1 MRPPA
6 RRSTNATILVT
17 ALAFLA
23 SLVAL
28 VPGAMAATEVKP
40 YRATLL
46 PASPASSTAE
56 LTLTLYNDAGTQ
68 QLGSA
73 DLYVPAGVTI
83 TNVATNA
90 KYVSGAVTYGGVTY
104 AGRIQLRN
112 LAIAP
117 GTSKTLNPSSSLF
130 TATAGCSGGTK
141 AWGVRAKQA
150 NNFSGSSGN
159 DFKLNTTTGSPLTSL
174 TTTFPT
180 DSCELRF
187 VTQPQDAEE
196 GWRITGTQDFG
207 AQLSPPDATSPQVAL
222 VDPATSLPIAS
233 FTGTISVALSGGDP
247 TATLSGTK
255 TKTASAGVATFD
267 DLSVDKASTETY
279 ALVASTSGAADV
291 SSADFMIVQQ
301 FCPEDVDCSTSF
313 TGNGGLSS
321 KTITMNEFN
330 PGGDTDTGVLTN
342 RFITDPGWTA
352 TEGAGPGTLDCSYLD
367 GTTYIEF
374 TDFYSEYEYSNDE
387 RTGTIETTVK
397 KKLFNELANNG
408 ASKLEVCF
416 QAKLP
421 FMLEDG
427 ITESPATAGEPGW
440 FGPGLLPT
448 CNKVDASVFPCIFQQ
463 NKVNGDAI
471 VKASVPGP
479 YNLDPRN
486 R

>member
-6 RRSTNATILVT
+6 QRSTRATILVT
-17 ALAFLA
+17 VLAFLA
-23 SLVAL
+23 SLVVL
-28 VPGAMAATEVKP
+28 IPGAMAATEVKP
-40 YRATLL
+40 YRAVL
-46 PASPASSTAE
+46 SPAIAGSSSQD

-73 DLYVPAGVTI
+73 DLYVPSGVTI
-83 TNVATNA
+83 SNVAANA
-90 KYVSGAVTYGGVTY
+90 KYVNGAITFGGVTY
-104 AGRIQLRN
+104 AGTIQLRN
-112 LAIAP
+112 LAIPA
-117 GTSKTLNPSSSLF
+117 GTSKTPATPLF
-130 TATAGCSGGTK
+130 TASAGCSGGTMT
-141 AWGVRAKQA
+141 WGIRAKQS
-150 NNFSGSSGN
+150 NNFSGSPGN

-180 DSCELRF
+180 DACELRF
-187 VTQPQDAEE
+187 ETQPQDAEE

-207 AQLSPPDATSPQVAL
+207 AQLSPPDSTSPQVAL

-255 TKTASAGVATFD
+255 SRAAVAGVATFD
-267 DLSVDKASTETY
+267 NLSVDKAETY
-279 ALVASTSGAADV
+279 TLVASTSGAANV
-291 SSADFMIVQQ
+291 SSADFEIVTQ
-301 FCPEDVDCSTSF
+301 FCPEDVDCSTST

-330 PGGDTDTGVLTN
+330 AGGDTDTGVLTN

-387 RTGTIETTVK
+387 RTGTIETFVK

-427 ITESPATAGEPGW
+427 TTESPATDGEPGW

-448 CNKVDASVFPCIFQQ
+448 CNKVDASVYPCIFQQ

>member
-1 MRPPA
+1 M
-6 RRSTNATILVT
+6 
-17 ALAFLA
+17 
-23 SLVAL
+23 
-28 VPGAMAATEVKP
+28 
-40 YRATLL
+40 
-46 PASPASSTAE
+46 
-56 LTLTLYNDAGTQ
+56 
-68 QLGSA
+68 
-73 DLYVPAGVTI
+73 
-83 TNVATNA
+83 
-90 KYVSGAVTYGGVTY
+90 
-104 AGRIQLRN
+104 
-112 LAIAP
+112 
-117 GTSKTLNPSSSLF
+117 
-130 TATAGCSGGTK
+130 
-141 AWGVRAKQA
+141 
-150 NNFSGSSGN
+150 
-159 DFKLNTTTGSPLTSL
+159 
-174 TTTFPT
+174 
-180 DSCELRF
+180 
-187 VTQPQDAEE
+187 
-196 GWRITGTQDFG
+196 
-207 AQLSPPDATSPQVAL
+207 AL
-222 VDPATSLPIAS
+222 VDPATSPRS
-233 FTGTISVALSGGDP
+233 PFTGTISVALSGGDP

-255 TKTASAGVATFD
+255 TKTASGRQRSTTSP
-267 DLSVDKASTETY
+267 LTASTETY
-279 ALVASTSGAADV
+279 ASSPASGAADV
-291 SSADFMIVQQ
+291 SSADFDRAAVLSRGRGLL
-301 FCPEDVDCSTSF
+301 DLVHRRH
-313 TGNGGLSS
+313 GLSS

-479 YNLDPRN
+479 YTSTRGTGSVSASASRVRRHPERLRRGGSGRRTTPSEPRIDSRSLDMAFRAISSVPSSFTSASSVSARS
-486 R
+486 

>member
-6 RRSTNATILVT
+6 RRSTNATVFVT

-28 VPGAMAATEVKP
+28 IPGAMAATEVKP
-40 YRATLL
+40 YRAVL
-46 PASPASSTAE
+46 SPAIAGSSTQD

-73 DLYVPAGVTI
+73 DLYVPSGVTI
-83 TNVATNA
+83 SNVAANA
-90 KYVSGAVTYGGVTY
+90 KYVNGAITFGGVTY
-104 AGRIQLRN
+104 AGTIQLRN
-112 LAIAP
+112 LAIPA
-117 GTSKTLNPSSSLF
+117 GTSKTPATPLF
-130 TATAGCSGGTK
+130 TASAGCSGGTMT
-141 AWGVRAKQA
+141 WGIRAKQS
-150 NNFSGSSGN
+150 NNFSGSPGN

-180 DSCELRF
+180 DACELRF
-187 VTQPQDAEE
+187 ETQPQDAEE

-207 AQLSPPDATSPQVAL
+207 AQLSPADSTSPQVAL

-255 TKTASAGVATFD
+255 SRAAVAGVATFD
-267 DLSVDKASTETY
+267 NLSVDKAETY
-279 ALVASTSGAADV
+279 TLVASTSGAANV
-291 SSADFMIVQQ
+291 SSEEFEIVQQ
-301 FCPEDVDCSTSF
+301 FCPEDEDCSTST

-342 RFITDPGWTA
+342 RFIRDPGWSS
-352 TEGAGPGTLDCSYLD
+352 TEGAGPGTLDCSYVD

-387 RTGTIETTVK
+387 RTGTIETFVK

-421 FMLEDG
+421 FILEDG
-427 ITESPATAGEPGW
+427 TTESPATDGEPGW

-448 CNKVDASVFPCIFQQ
+448 CNKVDASVYPCIFQQ